1 MVGMPM
7 EWLSILRDALHEEYG
22 WNAARVATLAT
33 VDRSDAPHARSVICR
48 RIDDDGQLYF
58 TSDARSD
65 KNSQVHAEPRVELVF
80 WLPRSRTEF
89 RVAGEMRIVSFG
101 QDETLRREIWRE
113 MSDESRSIFFWPTPG
128 VAVAG
133 DDVYPEA
140 VSADVNPPA
149 NFEILILRPT
159 QVERLVLSVHPHRRR
174 RWRADASWNGVDVN
188 P

>member
-1 MVGMPM
+1 
-7 EWLSILRDALHEEYG
+7 
-22 WNAARVATLAT
+22 

-48 RIDDDGQLYF
+48 RIDDDGQLYY

-89 RVAGEMRIVSFG
+89 RVAGEMRIVSSG

-159 QVERLVLSVHPHRRR
+159 QVERLVLSVQPHRRR